1 MRQTSPFRLTTLCI
15 ALACVTG
22 VAHAD
27 ESRWFK
33 GNTHTHSLWSDG
45 NDFPVLVIQQDF
57 NRAWIAVG
65 DALANTNL
73 VIDDRN
79 RSLGIFYLMYG
90 KDQDGEDLQYELKLN
105 RAENGVQ
112 VAVQINDEQIAPRD
126 VSDLI
131 LGKVIENL

>member
-1 MRQTSPFRLTTLCI
+1 MRFRRSSLFSRNLSSRASYLLT
-15 ALACVTG
+15 
-22 VAHAD
+22 
-27 ESRWFK
+27 R
-33 GNTHTHSLWSDG
+33 DG

-65 DALANTNL
+65 EALAKTKL

-79 RSLGIFYLMYG
+79 RSLGIFYLLYG
-90 KDQDGEDLQYELKLN
+90 KDKKGEARQYELKLN

-126 VSDLI
+126 VSDYI
-131 LGKVIENL
+131 LGKVTENL